1 MHFYWRVIEELKY
14 LGENWI
20 FHDPVLTRC
29 YGTWIKKNAWS
40 VSLTFE
46 DFSSKRPIFAYKG
59 ITGSL
64 N

>member
-1 MHFYWRVIEELKY
+1 MHFYWRIIEELKY

-20 FHDPVLTRC
+20 FNDPALIRC

-40 VSLTFE
+40 ISLTFQ
-46 DFSSKRPIFAYKG
+46 DFSSKRPFFEYKG
-59 ITGSL
+59 TNCPL